1 MSRTLPRLWS
11 DRRFRQSAA
20 ITMVALALYLAIRI
34 LPTTDSHLNYA
45 DFELG
50 GTAIHD
56 FCEPGSASFVP
67 VEAVRSPVTLTL
79 EPEKPLAVGK
89 PVRIRADL
97 EAASGRPLTVED
109 LLVVH
114 TRKLHLLVADPS
126 LNDYQHLHPEA
137 TTEPGVFGFEFTPTR
152 HGVYRVY
159 ADFMPRATGRG
170 LYAGSVLVVP
180 GQPLAPEPAESL
192 SSESG
197 GCRFVLIPSS
207 HPVRINETVTLFLEM
222 ARIGGGKPDLEL
234 IMDAYAHMVAFD
246 FEGQGFAHLHP
257 QERVPEEGEGGVQ
270 RLSFTLNLPDPGW
283 YRIWAQ
289 VQVSGREVF
298 APFTLEVV
306 P

>member
-1 MSRTLPRLWS
+1 MNRAASSFWS
-11 DRRFRQSAA
+11 DRRFLQSAA
-20 ITMVALALYLAIRI
+20 ITVVALGLYLAIRI
-34 LPTTDSHLNYA
+34 LPTTDSHLSYA

-67 VEAVRSPVTLTL
+67 VEAVRSPVSLTL
-79 EPEKPLAVGK
+79 EPEEGLEPGK
-89 PVRIRADL
+89 SVRIRARL
-97 EAASGRPLTVED
+97 EAASGRPLTVDD

-126 LNDYQHLHPEA
+126 LIDYQHLHPEA
-137 TTEPGVFGFEFTPTR
+137 TEEPGEFLFRFKPTR
-152 HGVYRVY
+152 SGRYRVY

-170 LYAGSVLVVP
+170 LYAGSSLDVP
-180 GQPLAPEPAESL
+180 GPAVLPAPGESLKAESD
-192 SSESG
+192 
-197 GCRFVLIPSS
+197 GCRFVLVPSS
-207 HPVRINETVTLFLEM
+207 DPVRINETVTLALELD
-222 ARIGGGKPDLEL
+222 RVGGGRLDLEL

-257 QERVPEEGEGGVQ
+257 QELAPTEEEGGVQ

-283 YRIWAQ
+283 YRVWAQ
-289 VQVSGREVF
+289 VQVEGREVF

>member
-1 MSRTLPRLWS
+1 MSRTVPRFWS
-11 DRRFRQSAA
+11 DRRFRQSVA
-20 ITMVALALYLAIRI
+20 ITLIALGLYLAIRI
-34 LPTTDSHLNYA
+34 LPTTDNHLNYA

-67 VEAVRSPVTLTL
+67 VEAVRSPVTLHLDPEEPL
-79 EPEKPLAVGK
+79 EIGK

-126 LNDYQHLHPEA
+126 LTDYQHLHPEA
-137 TTEPGVFGFEFTPTR
+137 TGEPGVFRFDFTPAR
-152 HGVYRVY
+152 QGVYRVY

-170 LYAGSVLVVP
+170 LYAGSVLDVP
-180 GQPLAPEPAESL
+180 GQPVAPTPAESL
-192 SSESG
+192 SAESD
-197 GCRFVLIPSS
+197 GCRFVLIPSLR
-207 HPVRINETVTLFLEM
+207 PVRINQTVTLVLEM

-257 QERVPEEGEGGVQ
+257 QELVPNEGEGGVQ

-283 YRIWAQ
+283 YRVWAQ
-289 VQVSGREVF
+289 IQVNGREIF
-298 APFTLEVV
+298 APFTLDVV